1 MTLLKGFK
9 LFQQWQQRRQSCVF
23 FCAVGTIQSA
33 WKLKLGK
40 ARAVHHPFE
49 VNLDQCIFVH
59 HSTPWRTI
67 VQVEESLSL
76 SGSLFAGSGSL
87 FGTGSAGL

>member
-1 MTLLKGFK
+1 M
-9 LFQQWQQRRQSCVF
+9 SF

-33 WKLKLGK
+33 WNLKLGE
-40 ARAVHHPFE
+40 ARAVHYPFE
-49 VNLDQCIFVH
+49 VSLDQCIFVH

-87 FGTGSAGL
+87 FGTGSSASLFGSDAVAPLMCLQGR